1 MEDKEK
7 AAAAETP
14 KRSKRL
20 RQRWPWP
27 WWCLQSACIGHLTR
41 TVRRYAH
48 ADTHMGIDTCK
59 RDAYIVG
66 IASMVREPRCT
77 HKDTLTTHQ
86 LFISTAIESISVCV

>member
-77 HKDTLTTHQ
+77 HLQHT
-86 LFISTAIESISVCV
+86 SCSSVRL